1 MISPSAIFRI
11 TVLVLTLLLVA
22 CSGREDSS
30 REQAETLQPRLE
42 LVANAP
48 PASEQ
53 CDSEGHCNVALAG
66 NQGALSLCEGYAPM
80 LYWNEGRE
88 NYLLACECDCTSHDN
103 TGWLIDGSSG
113 KVQGVALGKP
123 AIATELVDVD
133 AVSDIL
139 ASHPFCKAFDP
150 GSLQAAEFVSLIKY
164 PTGDEDAPYCFS
176 PRTFT
181 MSNDGIVIEDNGRK
195 LPDGDDE
202 VFLATSAEVA
212 TTVLALVRQ
221 GSSEEALR

>member
-1 MISPSAIFRI
+1 MA
-11 TVLVLTLLLVA
+11 
-22 CSGREDSS
+22 
-30 REQAETLQPRLE
+30 
-42 LVANAP
+42 
-48 PASEQ
+48 
-53 CDSEGHCNVALAG
+53 
-66 NQGALSLCEGYAPM
+66 LCEGYAPM

-113 KVQGVALGKP
+113 KVQRVALGKP
-123 AIATELVDVD
+123 AIATELVGVD

-139 ASHPFCKAFDP
+139 ASHPFCEAFDP

-195 LPDGDDE
+195 LPGGDDE

-212 TTVLALVRQ
+212 TTVLALAREAVA
-221 GSSEEALR
+221 EEALR